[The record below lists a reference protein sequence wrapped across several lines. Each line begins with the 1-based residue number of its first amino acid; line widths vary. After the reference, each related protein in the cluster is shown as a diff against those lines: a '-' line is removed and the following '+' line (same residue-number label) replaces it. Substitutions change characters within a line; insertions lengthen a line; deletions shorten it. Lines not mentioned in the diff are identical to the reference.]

1 MHTLILADALFAS
14 RERALLSRL
23 EIGLADEGVRVL
35 HAIPESAARA
45 GPTLF
50 GGEVFTRAV
59 TYPDRAIPFTTGLRA
74 RVLLSTIAT
83 ALQADELP
91 DIDVVH
97 VFGGSAW
104 GLGLELARRA
114 GAGVVLEVWRAG
126 LIAQAKTLRIRGDG
140 DVLLAAPDTAT
151 ERALLAEGS
160 GSTVRLTP
168 WGVYTPPEARNILS
182 AGRAPA
188 IMLIG
193 TGLDARAF
201 HACLA
206 GIAEAVKAAPDLLVF
221 ADALA
226 VRRSGSWAV
235 AAKLGIRERL
245 SLIEELESRRD
256 LLVQGDIIVQ
266 PEARGEQR
274 SVILEAMAAGMAVAA
289 AADPMVHILQNGV
302 TARLAPSHDV
312 AAWGRML
319 TEMLTQRDAT
329 RVLANRGRE
338 FVREHRRASEH
349 VRTVLAAYQW
359 LSSAEPIPFADRA

>member
-35 HAIPESAARA
+35 HAIPESASRS
-45 GPTLF
+45 GPALF

-74 RVLLSTIAT
+74 RVLLASIAR

-104 GLGLELARRA
+104 PLGLELARRA
-114 GAGVVLEVWRAG
+114 GAGVVLEVWRSG
-126 LIAQAKTLRIRGDG
+126 LIAQARTLRLRGDA
-140 DVLLAAPDTAT
+140 DVLLAAPDTAA
-151 ERALLAEGS
+151 ERALLADGS

-168 WGVYTPPEARNILS
+168 WGVYTPPEPREILRP
-182 AGRAPA
+182 GRAPA

-193 TGLDARAF
+193 TGLDAKAV
-201 HACLA
+201 HACFA
-206 GIAEAVKAAPDLLVF
+206 GIAEAAKSAPDLLVF
-221 ADALA
+221 ADALTA
-226 VRRSGSWAV
+226 RRSGAWAI
-235 AAKLGIRERL
+235 AGKLGLRDRL

-256 LLVQGDIIVQ
+256 LLVQGDILVQ

-289 AADPMVHILQNGV
+289 AADPMVHILQGGV
-302 TARLAPSHDV
+302 TCRLAPSHD
-312 AAWGRML
+312 ASAWSRVIG
-319 TEMLTQRDAT
+319 EMLQNPVAT
-329 RVLANRGRE
+329 RELARRGRDYI
-338 FVREHRRASEH
+338 RENRRASEH

-359 LSSAEPIPFADRA
+359 LTSAEPIAFASRS